1 MNTFFSKKNVLINKL
16 FKKKSSTYFPCVHFL
31 LILHSEM
38 STTLEN
44 LWN

>member
-31 LILHSEM
+31 NAHMEM